1 MTTLEAAPALVLTD
15 APGAEAPPYAVFI
28 QN

>member
-1 MTTLEAAPALVLTD
+1 MTTLQAAPVLVLTD

>member
-1 MTTLEAAPALVLTD
+1 MTTLEAAPVLVLTD
-15 APGAEAPPYAVFI
+15 ASGSEAPPYAVFI